1 MLRDLIIVALV
12 FLAMV
17 VITRRWHLVRDF
29 IGDLMRRH
37 TLRMNDR
44 RQARRLERQVKQ
56 YIREQS
62 LR

>member
-1 MLRDLIIVALV
+1 MLRDLIVVALV
-12 FLAMV
+12 FGAMV
-17 VITRRWHLVRDF
+17 VITRHWHLVGR
-29 IGDLMRRH
+29 LMRRH

-44 RQARRLERQVKQ
+44 REARRLERQVRQ